1 MIHRVDPSAD
11 LGSATETE
19 LYSIFIS
26 TLTVCVA
33 QIASL
38 TIVIHAR
45 VTHVSLLALERMQHV
60 SSTIKRRILFAVF
73 SLPPSG

>member
-19 LYSIFIS
+19 LYCIFIS
-26 TLTVCVA
+26 TLTVFVA

-38 TIVIHAR
+38 TRVIHAH

-60 SSTIKRRILFAVF
+60 SRTIKRQILFAVLT
-73 SLPPSG
+73 LPPSG